1 MRIVLDTNQLVSALL
16 RPPELGTLIMAWEAA
31 RFTIVASRELL
42 DEYMHV
48 LVFPDIASRV
58 YPELLRAF
66 KTHLVDDIELVA
78 PNEVPHLCRDP
89 DDDKVLAVAI
99 HGLVNY
105 LVTIDED
112 LLTVFVR
119 TLLSE
124 MGINVINGDE
134 LLRLLDRERQ

>member
-1 MRIVLDTNQLVSALL
+1 M
-16 RPPELGTLIMAWEAA
+16 
-31 RFTIVASRELL
+31 
-42 DEYMHV
+42 
-48 LVFPDIASRV
+48 

-78 PNEVPHLCRDP
+78 PDEVPRLSRDP

-99 HGLVNY
+99 YGLVDY

-112 LLTVFVR
+112 LLTISVR

-124 MGINVINGDE
+124 MGINVIDGDG